1 MLLNEK
7 GWHLKKAFY
16 LGKNEISSHMKG
28 HCAKPTLSECHR
40 KDILG
45 ILNVST
51 QKVQE
56 RFWRPNKV
64 LAQGN
69 KSINSLETYLG
80 NRG

>member
-1 MLLNEK
+1 MQKFGFE
-7 GWHLKKAFY
+7 KKAFY
-16 LGKNEISSHMKG
+16 LYKNGISSHRKG
-28 HCAKPTLSECHR
+28 HCVKPTLSERHR

-45 ILNVST
+45 KLNVST
-51 QKVQE
+51 QKVQK
-56 RFWRPNKV
+56 RFAVPDKV